1 VELISITLVVAVH
14 PVMPEIQMEP
24 QVEPVDLVVEE
35 MVLLQLLVLSQ
46 QMVNQIPEVAVV
58 DLLVQIQLDQYNQ
71 QVVVDLASLYS
82 DTH

>member
-1 VELISITLVVAVH
+1 VVVVRL
-14 PVMPEIQMEP
+14 VMPEIQMEP

-35 MVLLQLLVLSQ
+35 MVLQQLLVLSQ
-46 QMVNQIPEVAVV
+46 QMVNQIQEVAVV
-58 DLLVQIQLDQYNQ
+58 ELLVQIQLDQYNQ